1 MLRNFIYVPNT
12 DAVRRTRSRIVLS
25 ALSIPVTLALF
36 GCNASVSFGGP
47 DYEALEKDITTE
59 LDNAYASMSRKV
71 SSVKCPRLADDP
83 KAGDTFVCIADL
95 AGNDVRV
102 DVKVEDD
109 EGAVKF
115 TTRDIVFD
123 LAATANGLSTDVASQ
138 VGFPVTVDCGQGLK
152 IAEVGSTFTCS
163 ALDAQGDSAT
173 IEVTARNA
181 GDSDWRLVE

>member
-1 MLRNFIYVPNT
+1 LRNFVYVSNT
-12 DAVRRTRSRIVLS
+12 DAVRHPSTRVVLS
-25 ALSIPVTLALF
+25 ALSIPLTLALF
-36 GCNASVSFGGP
+36 GCNASVSIGGP
-47 DYEALEKDITTE
+47 DYGALEKNITTE

-83 KAGDTFVCIADL
+83 KAGDTFVCVADL
-95 AGNDVRV
+95 GGNDVRV
-102 DVKVEDD
+102 DVTVEND

-115 TTRDIVFD
+115 TTRDVVFD
-123 LAATANGLSTDVASQ
+123 LAATANGLTTDVASQ

-152 IAEVGSTFTCS
+152 IVEVGSTFTCT
-163 ALDAQGDSAT
+163 ALDAQGDSGT